1 MTLECNKEIYSKGC
15 KTFCSPTQQ
24 KGKKYSNILM
34 QMWHL
39 VIKITW
45 SKNKPQSFKVLTVCN
60 KGFFFIS

>member
-39 VIKITW
+39 VIKITKCHKLITKCHNGKKINHNR
-45 SKNKPQSFKVLTVCN
+45 SKC
-60 KGFFFIS
+60 